1 MSANIRHS
9 TENNEFATPL
19 WLVEMERHILG
30 GIDLDPASSRW
41 VNQDVRATNYYELD
55 LNKFHETNGLL
66 QPRWEGRVH
75 LNPPGGLVDGSGR
88 AVYRKTKL
96 RHGCD
101 RTGACGLPPGHSHE
115 NVCSSQVVWWRALCK
130 QWRLGHVTAAFFV
143 GFSLELLQAC
153 QEGDE
158 PGSHPLNFPHC
169 IPKKRIRFD
178 LITPDGERVS
188 GKQPT
193 HSNVLVLLPPIEP
206 ADPSFWASPTPQTPE
221 QHRILELREA
231 RSKMIFRFRSAMKDV
246 GYVGG
251 MS

>member
-19 WLVEMERHILG
+19 WLVNAGRYVLG
-30 GIDLDPASSRW
+30 GIDLDPASSHF
-41 VNQDVRATNYYELD
+41 VNQDVKASKIYTVAE
-55 LNKFHETNGLL
+55 NGLL
-66 QPRWEGRVH
+66 QPRWEGRTF

-115 NVCSSQVVWWRALCK
+115 DVCSSQVVWWRALCK
-130 QWRLGHVTAAFFV
+130 QWQLGHVTAAFFV

-158 PGSHPLNFPHC
+158 GPHPLDFPHC
-169 IPKKRIRFD
+169 IPKKRIKFD

-206 ADPSFWASPTPQTPE
+206 AKY
-221 QHRILELREA
+221 RILGLREA
-231 RSKMIFRFRSAMKDV
+231 RSKTTFRFLEAMKDV
-246 GYVGG
+246 GYVDVGYVGEDVGYVGG
-251 MS
+251 TS

>member
-19 WLVEMERHILG
+19 WLVDAGRYVLG
-30 GIDLDPASSRW
+30 DIDLDPASSHW
-41 VNQDVRATNYYELD
+41 VNQDVKASRIYTVVE
-55 LNKFHETNGLL
+55 NGLL
-66 QPRWEGRVH
+66 QPKWEGRTF

-115 NVCSSQVVWWRALCK
+115 DVCSSQVVWWRALCK
-130 QWRLGHVTAAFFV
+130 QWQLGHVTSAFFV

-153 QEGDE
+153 QEGDD
-158 PGSHPLNFPHC
+158 PGPNPLDFPHC
-169 IPKKRIRFD
+169 VPKKRIKFD
-178 LITPDGERVS
+178 IITPEGRVS

-206 ADPSFWASPTPQTPE
+206 ADAAFWASPTPQTPE
-221 QHRILELREA
+221 QRRILDLREA
-231 RSKMIFRFRSAMKDV
+231 RSKTTFRFREAMKDV

-251 MS
+251 TS